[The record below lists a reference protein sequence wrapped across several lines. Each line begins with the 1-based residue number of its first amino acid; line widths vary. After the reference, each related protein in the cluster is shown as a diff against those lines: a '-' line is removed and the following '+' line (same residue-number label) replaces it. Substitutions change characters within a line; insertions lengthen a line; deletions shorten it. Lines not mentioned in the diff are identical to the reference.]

1 MLVLLVSAK
10 SDSELIERVIAG
22 DEKACSLLYKKYHIR
37 LKAYVRGLLHDTSY
51 VEDVVQETFGQV
63 FRYLHSFRQDSTLFT
78 WMCTIAKNIVFRMK
92 APVTSNMSHL
102 VDTNTP
108 ESTLANLDVIEKW
121 LTEMSDKQRTVV
133 SLHYFNGLTSKEIS
147 CIIPMKRRAILTM
160 LWRAKQRLK
169 GMMYDE

>member
-1 MLVLLVSAK
+1 
-10 SDSELIERVIAG
+10 
-22 DEKACSLLYKKYHIR
+22 
-37 LKAYVRGLLHDTSY
+37 
-51 VEDVVQETFGQV
+51 
-63 FRYLHSFRQDSTLFT
+63 
-78 WMCTIAKNIVFRMK
+78 MK